1 MSAVTTNSFL
11 DSVGVVTHVG
21 YVDVAWGDWDA
32 VERMLE
38 YTGIRHVREGAPTE
52 TTMPMLQRLAENG
65 IKFNLGFYGPRL
77 DLERDLQRMEALES
91 LYPGSVALIEGPN
104 ELNLFEYYW
113 EGRRVTSDTLG
124 VAVDIHEELKR
135 LVEASPL
142 LDDVPIISFSLGGVG
157 PWSTREQTGDYSHL
171 TDYSNWHT
179 YFGGEQPR
187 RVAEETY
194 SWAKILNDDPVM
206 FTEAGYH
213 NALGQRWE
221 GVDEATEAKLMLNML
236 FDNFQI
242 GVEKT
247 FIYALM
253 NDKVDADPF
262 YQEDNFGL
270 FSGDGRAQPVAHAI
284 HNLNAILRDGDDYSA
299 TFETGTLDYEISG
312 LPSNGYHTLMQKS
325 DGTFVLA
332 VWAEPDIW
340 DDAADRPIAAPEHR
354 LRVEFGED
362 VDVAFFDPIVGKSAL
377 DAADGVSSF
386 DFSVYGHVVL
396 LQIDDADGA
405 PPAVPPS
412 STAPAPSPAP
422 APAPAPRVDGF
433 VDDVLAINFGGR
445 AGAGGF
451 AADATGRYNS
461 ATTSSAIAGTAN
473 DSLYQSNLWGHETM
487 SFDFAV
493 AESGTY
499 EIELHLSENWS
510 GAYGRALRVFDV
522 IAEGDVVGD
531 DVDIF
536 AKVGANTALV
546 ERYTVDV
553 TDGVLDLDF
562 RGEIQNPSIAGL
574 RISRVEER
582 APDGGAE
589 GEPGFVTAVNLGSNQ
604 RYVDEDGIVF
614 EPDNFGIGARA
625 STSAPVAGTNSD
637 TIYQSEAYST
647 SGLGYDFDVGNGN
660 YLVKLHFAETWA
672 GAFRPGA
679 RVFDVVVEGR
689 VVDDDLDVFREA
701 GGANVALEKG
711 YVVGVT
717 DGTLDL
723 DFRNVVQNPAVK
735 AVEIHRIPA
744 DADAPGS
751 AETTAPVVVKA
762 VNLGSST
769 DYTARDG
776 TLFEADDTG
785 VGNWSPVSREIRG
798 TDDDALYRTQVWK
811 PGSANFD
818 FDVENGAYEVELH
831 FAETWGGAAA
841 RGARV
846 TDIFLEGARVGDDH
860 DTFAEVGFDRALVKT
875 YRTTVS
881 DGRLDLD
888 LVNEVENPSLA
899 AIKITQLAGE
909 GARAS
914 SAGLY
919 ELAPPQDG
927 GMLVPSANGFEVD
940 WFI

>member
-377 DAADGVSSF
+377 DAAERR
-386 DFSVYGHVVL
+386 L
-396 LQIDDADGA
+396 LLRFLGLRPRRA
-405 PPAVPPS
+405 PPDRRTPTARLPAVPPS
-412 STAPAPSPAP
+412 VDGAGTPHRHQRRHRRRGSTASWTTSSPSTSAAEPVREASPPMRRDATTAPPPRRRSPAP
-422 APAPAPRVDGF
+422 RTTASTSPT
-433 VDDVLAINFGGR
+433 FG
-445 AGAGGF
+445 
-451 AADATGRYNS
+451 ATRRCRS
-461 ATTSSAIAGTAN
+461 TSP
-473 DSLYQSNLWGHETM
+473 W
-487 SFDFAV
+487 

-510 GAYGRALRVFDV
+510 GAYGRALQ
-522 IAEGDVVGD
+522 
-531 DVDIF
+531 
-536 AKVGANTALV
+536 
-546 ERYTVDV
+546 
-553 TDGVLDLDF
+553 GVRRHR
-562 RGEIQNPSIAGL
+562 RG
-574 RISRVEER
+574 
-582 APDGGAE
+582 
-589 GEPGFVTAVNLGSNQ
+589 
-604 RYVDEDGIVF
+604 
-614 EPDNFGIGARA
+614 
-625 STSAPVAGTNSD
+625 
-637 TIYQSEAYST
+637 
-647 SGLGYDFDVGNGN
+647 
-660 YLVKLHFAETWA
+660 
-672 GAFRPGA
+672 
-679 RVFDVVVEGR
+679 
-689 VVDDDLDVFREA
+689 
-701 GGANVALEKG
+701 
-711 YVVGVT
+711 
-717 DGTLDL
+717 
-723 DFRNVVQNPAVK
+723 
-735 AVEIHRIPA
+735 
-744 DADAPGS
+744 
-751 AETTAPVVVKA
+751 
-762 VNLGSST
+762 
-769 DYTARDG
+769 
-776 TLFEADDTG
+776 
-785 VGNWSPVSREIRG
+785 
-798 TDDDALYRTQVWK
+798 RT
-811 PGSANFD
+811 
-818 FDVENGAYEVELH
+818 
-831 FAETWGGAAA
+831 
-841 RGARV
+841 
-846 TDIFLEGARVGDDH
+846 
-860 DTFAEVGFDRALVKT
+860 
-875 YRTTVS
+875 
-881 DGRLDLD
+881 
-888 LVNEVENPSLA
+888 
-899 AIKITQLAGE
+899 
-909 GARAS
+909 S
-914 SAGLY
+914 SATTSISSRRW
-919 ELAPPQDG
+919 ARTPPSW
-927 GMLVPSANGFEVD
+927 SATR
-940 WFI
+940 WM